1 MLPLKEDDT
10 YAVLSD
16 QGLVEAGEQGFYRHD
31 TRYLSRYTWM
41 LPGFSLLL
49 SHSPRPDRLVQHWS
63 WIKGPDQVV
72 GVRREFQ
79 MERGGFWERLELE
92 NTALEAQAVEIALQA
107 QADFADL
114 FEARGWHK
122 VNRKIQ
128 GLEYTAPDGLRLA
141 TRLTFDPPPVQE
153 TPLEGGAVYTW
164 RFDLEPKQKVLLH
177 LKGRFESPFEP
188 HTPPLPSYQEWRQ
201 RFPLQME
208 SGRSQQVLEQ
218 AIADLR
224 ALLFSLPEGLFP
236 AAGIPWYVC
245 PFGRDSLLTAYMMQ
259 PWASEVTQGVLTYLA
274 KYQGREVNPFLDE
287 TPGKIIHEMRLG
299 ELSRTGQVPFA
310 RYYGTVDATP
320 LFVILLHRYWKDSGD
335 MAFVRRLQPHWEA
348 ALAWMTD
355 YADPDQDGFLE
366 YAPNTQKGHLVQS
379 WKDSFDSQSHQ
390 DGSLAQGAIAVCEVQ
405 GYAYMAY
412 RCAAEFYRA
421 LGEAAQ
427 AEAWEAKAQALRTRF
442 HQAFW
447 LPELRTYAAGLDG
460 EKRPMAILTSNPG
473 HLLWSGIVPEEVA
486 PQLVETLFSE
496 ALFSGW
502 GVRTLGAGEVRYNP
516 LSYHN
521 GSVWP
526 HDNALLIGGLVRYGF
541 YEEALRA
548 MEALFRLAMSQPD
561 GRLPE
566 LVGGYPKREGE
577 PPVPYPASCR
587 PQAWDAAA
595 VVYMLR
601 LLQEIDRK
609 HPVQGLLALATLRV

>member
-1 MLPLKEDDT
+1 
-10 YAVLSD
+10 
-16 QGLVEAGEQGFYRHD
+16 
-31 TRYLSRYTWM
+31 
-41 LPGFSLLL
+41 
-49 SHSPRPDRLVQHWS
+49 
-63 WIKGPDQVV
+63 
-72 GVRREFQ
+72 